1 MHTGTHDL
9 RMLMSGGNVFCVTR
23 ETLLS
28 LQVLPQGILN
38 GTDVGNVVQHLDKAE
53 GISSQLW
60 IVLIK

>member
-1 MHTGTHDL
+1 
-9 RMLMSGGNVFCVTR
+9 MSGGNVFCVTR